1 MEDNFREMKFG
12 VEIFRKDDKDQWKK
26 WFPGRLLIRDTY
38 YLNVFLKS
46 AEGLVVWIGAVA
58 NTIEEATN
66 IMKQYGERS
75 DFLSAFMERSG

>member
-1 MEDNFREMKFG
+1 MRYPI
-12 VEIFRKDDKDQWKK
+12 EIFYRESKKHQWGKSPATI
-26 WFPGRLLIRDTY
+26 FIRDTY

-66 IMKQYGERS
+66 IMKQYGERW
-75 DFLSAFMERSG
+75 DFLSASMEKADEAIQG